1 MPARSQLQL
10 TLVRHAKTEPAAPG
24 QEDWDRVL
32 EPRGQRDAPEMAR
45 RLKHRGLKPDLILSS
60 PAVRAITT
68 ATIML
73 RELGVTAQKL
83 QQDERLY
90 LASPKQMLG
99 VIHELGGHAR
109 HLMVVGHN
117 PGMTEFADRISSERE
132 VDNLPTCAV
141 YTLQFA
147 IKDWSELEWES
158 GVDAELDYPKRSG

>member
-1 MPARSQLQL
+1 MPARTLLRLS
-10 TLVRHAKTEPAAPG
+10 LVRHAKTEPARPD

-45 RLKHRGLKPDLILSS
+45 RLKHRGLKPDRILSS

-73 RELGVTAQKL
+73 REFGIAAQKL

-90 LASPKQMLG
+90 LASPKDMLT
-99 VIHELGGHAR
+99 VIRELGGRAR

-132 VDNLPTCAV
+132 VDNMPTCAI
-141 YTLQFA
+141 YTLQFD

-158 GVDAELDYPKRSG
+158 GVDADLDYPKRSG

>member
-1 MPARSQLQL
+1 MPARAQLRL

-45 RLKHRGLKPDLILSS
+45 RLKQRGLKPELILSS

-73 RELGVTAQKL
+73 RELGVSAQKL

-90 LASPKQMLG
+90 LASPKDMLA
-99 VIHELGGHAR
+99 VIHELGGRAR

-117 PGMTEFADRISSERE
+117 PGMTEFADRISCERE
-132 VDNLPTCAV
+132 VDNMPTCAI

-147 IKDWSELEWES
+147 IKEWSELEWES
-158 GVDAELDYPKRSG
+158 GVEAELDYPKRSG